1 MTYVLYDSNSNK
13 KINLKKIN
21 LQDKLKI
28 INGEYYIKDLTK
40 EFQKELSY
48 DDEHLPLF
56 DIMTNEIK
64 YVHKSNIYKSIK
76 QSHYRVL
83 NEDLIN
89 FLKKYNYDNSL
100 IEIVKLFN
108 FDILESIFLRFV
120 FYNSYEIG
128 ADISYFKNPAFI
140 KSYDIKPFLK
150 KSSIVNTAL
159 NTGIINMKDLPISN
173 NKLEKIYDQIKHFL
187 FTDDILLS
195 HMELI
200 KKNKLNGLINFYT
213 FYGSSFLNNYLRQ
226 VHNVSHDNNFVEQ
239 INKLNDLID
248 KVPKLKE
255 PKLVFRFINDDSYL
269 NINKVGDTFI
279 NNSFM
284 SCTRKPNINAENNEF
299 GFILLKINLT
309 DKFKGYFI
317 SIEAS
322 SVFPHEKEII
332 IKPGVK
338 FRLKSIDD
346 NVEFYLFEHRTKY
359 LRNIKKK
366 YELEIVEIT
375 EWKIPK
381 YDLIKIPEVNLKNV
395 VLEGSTGEEKVDYFM
410 NTFCRINSSCYLVL
424 PNGNK
429 KLFYCNY
436 YNSTELYNKFYYY
449 KTIKGFFM
457 FSFDENQNID
467 IFIEFGDE
475 LIVNY
480 PSKYLSINEMKDT
493 KIISSLLANT
503 FEMEMVRTFP
513 IFKSIN
519 QYIKKDDLV
528 YENIKF
534 NDLLYDIIFDQIK
547 DTKIH
552 NYNEIIKFL
561 NEKVNEK
568 NIQFALLKI
577 YEKNI
582 TYKTFIKKIFKDY
595 EYIKFLL
602 MSLPVNISNCHYIY
616 NASEH
621 LLNND
626 IVNIKSMIGIYSMFN
641 KEINLD
647 IDDSVKIDFSR
658 ENSVIKN

>member
-1 MTYVLYDSNSNK
+1 MTYVLYDSKTNK

-21 LQDKLKI
+21 LEHKNKI
-28 INGEYYIKDLTK
+28 INGEYYVKNLTKDL
-40 EFQKELSY
+40 QKELSY
-48 DDEHLPLF
+48 DEEYLPLF
-56 DIMTNEIK
+56 DIINNEIK
-64 YVHKSNIYKSIK
+64 FINKTNIYKSIK

-83 NEDLIN
+83 NQDLIN
-89 FLKKYNYDNSL
+89 FFKKYDYDKKL
-100 IEIVKLFN
+100 IDIVNLFN
-108 FDILESIFLRFV
+108 FDILESSFLRFV

-159 NTGIINMKDLPISN
+159 NTSILTLKDLPISN
-173 NKLEKIYDQIKHFL
+173 SKLEQTYDKIKNIL

-195 HMELI
+195 HMKLI
-200 KKNKLNGLINFYT
+200 KDNKLNGLINFYT

-226 VHNVSHDNNFVEQ
+226 KHNVSEDNNFINQ
-239 INKLNDLID
+239 INKLNNLIKD
-248 KVPKLKE
+248 VPKLNS

-269 NINKVGDTFI
+269 NFNKVGDTYI

-317 SIEAS
+317 SVEAS

-332 IKPGVK
+332 IRPGVK

-346 NVEFYLFEHRTKY
+346 NVEFYLFENRTKY

-366 YELEIVEIT
+366 YELEIIDIT
-375 EWKIPK
+375 DWKIPK
-381 YDLIKIPEVNLKNV
+381 YDLLKIPEIDLKNL
-395 VLEGSTGEEKVDYFM
+395 VLDGSTGEEKVDFFINKY
-410 NTFCRINSSCYLVL
+410 CRINSSCYIIL
-424 PNGNK
+424 PDGSK

-449 KTIKGFFM
+449 KTIEGFFM

-480 PSKYLSINEMKDT
+480 PSKYLSINEMNDT
-493 KIISSLLANT
+493 KLISALLANT
-503 FEMEMVRTFP
+503 FEIEMIRLFP
-513 IFKSIN
+513 QFKSIN
-519 QYIKKDDLV
+519 DFTNKNNLI

-534 NDLLYDIIFDQIK
+534 NKLLHDIIYDKIK
-547 DTKIH
+547 DSNIFKFNDIK
-552 NYNEIIKFL
+552 NYL
-561 NEKVNEK
+561 NDKVNEK
-568 NIQFALLKI
+568 NIQFSLVKLF
-577 YEKNI
+577 EKNI
-582 TYKTFIKKIFKDY
+582 TYKDFIKKVFKNHN
-595 EYIKFLL
+595 YIKFLN
-602 MSLPVNISNCHYIY
+602 MSLPSNIYNCHYIY
-616 NASEH
+616 NASEY
-621 LLNND
+621 LLDNN
-626 IVNIKSMIGIYSMFN
+626 IINLKSMTSIYSVLN

-647 IDDSVKIDFSR
+647 VNDDVKIDFNR
-658 ENSVIKN
+658 GNIVKN